1 MDYFDDKIF
10 QQLISDTR
18 FIRWAKGKDVPAA
31 EKWENWKA
39 DHPGCDHDFD
49 EAVKLVR
56 DISFSS
62 PAVSDREIHY
72 LWDKVFSRMTNRT
85 GSSNVLSLPAIFTK
99 VAAILFI
106 PLLAYTAWVYLDK
119 GRLKAEY
126 VQLAEERLN
135 QNILVEAPVGT
146 RTIVDLPDGSKAWL
160 NAGSRLT
167 YSALFSE
174 EERRVTL
181 KGEAFFK
188 VQKSKI
194 PFIVQNSGPEIKVY
208 GTEFNVNAYDNEEL
222 VTVALAEGKI
232 SLRVDGKEH
241 LLAPGQVSYFNKAQK
256 TISVSNEDVDRFIC
270 WREGKYVFRDTPL
283 NSILRQLQHQYGVE
297 IHLTQPELGN
307 YRYNA
312 TFQNENLDQI
322 FELLELSAPIR
333 YHYIKGDLKNDGTYS
348 KGKVTIY
355 QDKERIIKH

>member
-1 MDYFDDKIF
+1 MDHFDDKIF
-10 QQLISDTR
+10 QQLISDTQ

-39 DHPGCDHDFD
+39 GHPGCDHEFD

-62 PAVSDREIHY
+62 PAISDREIRY

-85 GSSNVLSLPAIFTK
+85 RSSNVRRLPAIITK
-99 VAAILFI
+99 IAAVFFI
-106 PLLAYTAWVYLDK
+106 PLLAYTAWIYFDK
-119 GRLKAEY
+119 GRLESEY
-126 VQLAEERLN
+126 AQLKGERLN

-146 RTIVDLPDGSKAWL
+146 RTVVDLPDGSKAWL

-174 EERRVTL
+174 EERRVIL

-241 LLAPGQVSYFNKAQK
+241 FLAPGQVSYFNKSQK

-283 NSILRQLQHQYGVE
+283 NSILRLLQRQYHVAVD
-297 IHLTQPELGN
+297 LTQPELGN
-307 YRYNA
+307 YKYNA
-312 TFQNENLDQI
+312 TFQNESLDQI
-322 FELLELSAPIR
+322 LELLELSAPIK
-333 YHYIKGDLKNDGTYS
+333 YHYEKGNIKSNGIYMS
-348 KGKVTIY
+348 GKVTIY
-355 QDKERIIKH
+355 QDKGRIVKQ